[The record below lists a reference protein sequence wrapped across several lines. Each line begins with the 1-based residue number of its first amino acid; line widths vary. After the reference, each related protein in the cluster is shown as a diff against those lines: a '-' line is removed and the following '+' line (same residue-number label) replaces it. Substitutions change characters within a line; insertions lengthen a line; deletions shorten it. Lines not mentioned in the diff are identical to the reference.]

1 MKIKQLLLSF
11 ITLSVF
17 FVSCSKDDINSF
29 EPQEIK
35 TVQSQSVASTQAS
48 EPNLKAYIFIEQYG
62 KSPMIKAYLNT
73 LPSLVVGK
81 MKFTGFHGVNGDAW
95 KYNLPNYISMPHWTD
110 GRLPQIVESEIPQAG
125 ATGSDSYGNLIQSY
139 NFKTVKISKNTIND
153 QFSWVVVLVP
163 INAMNGDT
171 KKQTKIQVVEK
182 LGNVTTSSTIYTTD
196 NVLSG
201 TVINYNGNRIP
212 AGQYRVYS
220 TYPFTGMRLNFNTT
234 KDVYI
239 RGFSN

>member
-48 EPNLKAYIFIEQYG
+48 EPNLKAYIFIEPYG

-163 INAMNGDT
+163 NNAMNGDK
-171 KKQTKIQVVEK
+171 KKQT
-182 LGNVTTSSTIYTTD
+182 
-196 NVLSG
+196 
-201 TVINYNGNRIP
+201 
-212 AGQYRVYS
+212 
-220 TYPFTGMRLNFNTT
+220 
-234 KDVYI
+234 
-239 RGFSN
+239 